1 MDFVLTWNPTASTE
15 LAVGYD
21 NGDGVSIGV
30 GGVTVTGASINI
42 TDPDHNLHNWQ
53 FGYVQNLL
61 CAKTIWMYRDAKPPV
76 RILKE
81 VLLQCLD
88 QEQNAA
94 GFFFIP
100 PVTTQ
105 QMHTHRL
112 NLPEFKDYPRTY
124 GEVTFN
130 RVFGTSVFV
139 LWVMAFNTATR
150 TVKILGHRYWQIFF
164 DVQKTQGSDENV
176 VASPDTAVTFRQ
188 EGSIPRPPVRLDGPK
203 ANSGSAQRITRSIYV
218 KGQWR
223 VAPEE
228 DGSGYDS
235 SGSNSSE
242 SSDDDSDGSDSLEIE
257 TIDASQLEAP
267 PGLRGLGPL
276 IH

>member
-1 MDFVLTWNPTASTE
+1 MEFVLAWNPVVSTE

-21 NGDGVSIGV
+21 NRNGVSIGV
-30 GGVTVTGASINI
+30 GGVTVVGASINI
-42 TDPDHNLHNWQ
+42 TNPDHSLHNWQ
-53 FGYVQNLL
+53 FGFVQNLL
-61 CAKTIWMYRDAKPPV
+61 CAKSSWIYRDARPPE
-76 RILKE
+76 RIMKE
-81 VLLQCLD
+81 VLVQCLD

-105 QMHTHRL
+105 QMRTHRL

-150 TVKILGHRYWQIFF
+150 KVQILGHRYWQIFF
-164 DVQKTQGSDENV
+164 DVQKTQGLDENV

-188 EGSIPRPPVRLDGPK
+188 ENSITRPPVRLEGPT
-203 ANSGSAQRITRSIYV
+203 ANAGAAQRITRWIFV
-218 KGQWR
+218 RGKWR
-223 VAPEE
+223 PAPED
-228 DGSGYDS
+228 DGSSSDS
-235 SGSNSSE
+235 SGNDSGE
-242 SSDDDSDGSDSLEIE
+242 GSDDDSDGSGSLEIE

-267 PGLRGLGPL
+267 PGLKGLGPL